1 MSKERGGASAPQI
14 SGASRGGAGAQILG
28 PAGARG
34 PLGGVVRPGRR
45 RPRGALGFASLA
57 LVLAVAPLALS
68 QPGGQPAPAASAVPA
83 AAPTTSA
90 PSATAAP
97 TTAAPGATA
106 APTTAAPS
114 ATAAPTTAAPGVTAP
129 AAPAVQPFA
138 PPMSVGRKQAPPPPP
153 PTPAQ
158 LAALAALE
166 KEASAYEKAA
176 RDYRSAITRI
186 VQHHYEDRRRR
197 ILSSLDREIEIE
209 RKGLRDAR
217 EEAIR
222 RLEVFVE
229 RYSGPNAHPENTP
242 DAMFRL
248 AALYEERARTDND
261 ASEDLS
267 VALLPAIA
275 LYKRVIREFPQYR
288 ELAGIYYYLGHA
300 LNDSVRFPEAQQ
312 VWRSLVCHNKYPYPV
327 ETDPKDP
334 TRDIVGKLPQDH
346 DNDYWTG
353 WEARHPTPIGSTPG
367 GRALQAR
374 KGARGRAPVT
384 EDETAYVDPYT
395 DDCQPIPQK
404 TALGA
409 EPRYVAEVWWQ
420 IGDYHFNEIDRA
432 GGPFNYNRAESAYR
446 QSIKYKKPPVHGV
459 AMYKLAWTYF
469 KQQRYETSVRQFIEL
484 LRYTDEQ
491 EKLTGDPGADFRAE
505 AYTYIAGSLTY
516 LDFVGPGPDEPYVP
530 RNDVLD
536 VETDPRM
543 AEQKMRIAIDRVQD
557 PKLIPQ
563 DQKWTVE
570 IYKALALE
578 FKELNQYRNTIEVS
592 EILLKKWP
600 MHRDAPV
607 VQNQIADIYDTLT
620 SQSREGTAE
629 RAMNSAKALE
639 ARTKL
644 AQYVGTTPW
653 VEANKDDPEAI
664 QTAERLVRGGLR
676 RAAADHTNAGSAL
689 VQQALTVGDKETR
702 DPIFERALGEYR
714 LAAQGWAGYL
724 AQDENAPDA
733 YESRYWLADAHHM
746 VVVITVA
753 MDRSPATHE
762 IEQARSSAVGVRDSN
777 EDDKYLQPA
786 AYMVVDTAHQAL
798 LDRHKLFQRT
808 SGAEGIEPREKVKI
822 VGEGDQQRVVA
833 EPLPPQVQAAVT
845 ARDEYIQRVP
855 PALDAPKN
863 LDLYAFQAADYYFL
877 YGQFAE
883 ARKRM
888 EPIYEAQCGKT
899 EFGYKAWERLT
910 TMSNLENN
918 VEQSRKLAEA
928 ALTRSCAVSEEQK
941 LKEGDIARP
950 TISRG
955 YYIDAARAFE
965 KAEKM
970 PDGPARVAA
979 WREAAALYKVALEKA
994 PARDEAPEAAMNG
1007 AYCYKQVGD
1016 YDQAIEM
1023 YSLFI
1028 KEYGSEENLSKLEK
1042 GDPGA
1047 NPPKNPD
1054 PKRYAERV
1062 KYLKQAYD
1070 ALSAAYVLF
1079 FNYRSA
1085 AETYDTIARNGRFE
1099 QAARRDA
1106 ARNSVLLYANIGERD
1121 KMTASRATFMSLNPP
1136 PEQKADIDFLVA
1148 SADLKAWDERGADE
1162 GPNRAAR
1169 TKATQSMEAYYA
1181 ANKNNPAASGY
1192 VVQAA
1197 YHASKMR
1204 AAGGDPKARDWCKN
1218 TMTAFT
1224 SFRNSATGDK
1234 VKALG
1239 SVQADMAAE
1248 CAYKAIDDRIKAE
1261 FDYDTGHHR
1270 YEGVIDQVKRAFEAD
1285 ITKANDRYWKE
1296 LQEVITAY
1304 ESRPWSVA
1312 ARARQGSLY
1321 DSCRTG
1327 LYNARPPGLRLYT
1340 DKEEK
1345 LLKLAETSDRE
1356 DLQETADAL
1365 RQNRREQW
1373 RAARERL
1380 LNDADKA
1387 MVKFYVESVVWAKA
1401 WKVRNPAVDLAIQRL
1416 AFFTDILG
1424 DAKLREW
1431 SQGVIDPETKRPFE
1445 YKDGL
1450 FLRTRPGMT
1459 PPLAPDGLPLP
1470 LPVVP

>member
-1 MSKERGGASAPQI
+1 MSKEHGGASAPQI
-14 SGASRGGAGAQILG
+14 ADAPRAGAGAQILG
-28 PAGARG
+28 PGAARTA
-34 PLGGVVRPGRR
+34 LDGVPRAGRR
-45 RPRGALGFASLA
+45 RPRALGFASLA

-68 QPGGQPAPAASAVPA
+68 QPGGQPAPAPAASAAPA
-83 AAPTTSA
+83 TA
-90 PSATAAP
+90 PSATAPGA
-97 TTAAPGATA
+97 AAPAASGATA
-106 APTTAAPS
+106 QGAAPP
-114 ATAAPTTAAPGVTAP
+114 AAQPAAAPAP
-129 AAPAVQPFA
+129 AALPPVQPFA
-138 PPMSVGRKQAPPPPP
+138 PPMAVGRKQAPPPPP

-166 KEASAYEKAA
+166 KEAAAYEKAA

-197 ILSSLDREIEIE
+197 ILSALDREIETE

-222 RLEVFVE
+222 RLEVFVQ

-248 AALYEERARTDND
+248 AALYEERARTDTD
-261 ASEDLS
+261 VSEDLS

-275 LYKRVIREFPQYR
+275 LYKRVISEFPQYR

-300 LNDSVRFPEAQQ
+300 LNDSARFPEAQQ

-327 ETDPKDP
+327 APDPKDP
-334 TRDIVGKLPQDH
+334 TRDTVGRLPQDH
-346 DNDYWTG
+346 DDDYWTG

-367 GRALQAR
+367 GRAFQPAR
-374 KGARGRAPVT
+374 RAGRGQAPVV
-384 EDETAYVDPYT
+384 EDETTYINPYP
-395 DDCQPIPQK
+395 DECQPIPQK

-409 EPRYVAEVWWQ
+409 EPRYIAEVWWQ

-516 LDFVGPGPDEPYVP
+516 LDFVGPGPDEPYIP

-536 VETDPRM
+536 IETDPRI
-543 AEQKMRIAIDRVQD
+543 AEQKMRVAIERVQD

-570 IYKALALE
+570 IYKALAME
-578 FKELNQYRNTIEVS
+578 FKELNQYRNTVEVS
-592 EILLKKWP
+592 EIILQKWP

-607 VQNQIADIYDTLT
+607 IQNQIADIYDTLT

-629 RAMNSAKALE
+629 RAQNSAKALE

-644 AQYVGTTPW
+644 AQYVGMTPW

-689 VQQALTVGDKETR
+689 VQQALTVNEKETR
-702 DPIFERALGEYR
+702 DPIFERALSEYR

-746 VVVITVA
+746 IVVISVA
-753 MDRSPATHE
+753 MDRSPTRQE
-762 IEQARSSAVGVRDSN
+762 IELSRSTAVSVRDSN

-798 LDRHKLFQRT
+798 LDRHKVFQRT
-808 SGAEGIEPREKVKI
+808 NGAEGIEPREKLKI
-822 VGEGDQQRVVA
+822 VGEGDEQRVVS
-833 EPLPPQVQAAVT
+833 EPLPPEVQAAVA

-863 LDLYAFQAADYYFL
+863 IDLYAFQAADYYFL

-883 ARKRM
+883 ARRRL
-888 EPIYEAQCGKT
+888 EPIYNTQCGKT

-979 WREAAALYKVALEKA
+979 WREAAALYRVALEKA

-1028 KEYGSEENLSKLEK
+1028 KEYGNEENLAKLEK
-1042 GDPGA
+1042 GDPEA

-1085 AETYDTIARNGRFE
+1085 AETYDTIARNTRFE

-1121 KMTASRATFMSLNPP
+1121 KMTAARATFMGLNPP

-1148 SADLKAWDERGADE
+1148 SADLKAWDEQGPDE

-1169 TKATQSMEAYYA
+1169 TKAMQSMEAYYA
-1181 ANKNNPAASGY
+1181 ANKNNPAASAY

-1197 YHASKMR
+1197 YHASKAR
-1204 AAGGDPKARDWCKN
+1204 AAAADPRAREWCRN

-1224 SFRNSATGDK
+1224 SFRNSAAADK
-1234 VKALG
+1234 AKALG

-1285 ITKANDRYWKE
+1285 IKKANDRYWKE

-1304 ESRPWSVA
+1304 ESRPWSAA

-1380 LNDADKA
+1380 LNDADMA

-1401 WKVRNPAVDLAIQRL
+1401 WKVRSPAVDHAIQRL

-1431 SQGVIDPETKRPFE
+1431 SQGIIDPETKRPFE
-1445 YKDGL
+1445 YKDGI

>member
-1 MSKERGGASAPQI
+1 MS
-14 SGASRGGAGAQILG
+14 
-28 PAGARG
+28 
-34 PLGGVVRPGRR
+34 
-45 RPRGALGFASLA
+45 
-57 LVLAVAPLALS
+57 
-68 QPGGQPAPAASAVPA
+68 
-83 AAPTTSA
+83 TT
-90 PSATAAP
+90 
-97 TTAAPGATA
+97 
-106 APTTAAPS
+106 
-114 ATAAPTTAAPGVTAP
+114 
-129 AAPAVQPFA
+129 
-138 PPMSVGRKQAPPPPP
+138 RKQAPPPPP
-153 PTPAQ
+153 PSAAQ
-158 LAALAALE
+158 LSALAELE
-166 KEASAYEKAA
+166 QEADAYEKAA

-197 ILSSLDREIEIE
+197 ILSALDREIETE

-222 RLEVFVE
+222 RLEVFVQ
-229 RYSGPNAHPENTP
+229 RYSGPSAHPENTP

-248 AALYEERARTDND
+248 AALYEERARTDTD
-261 ASEDLS
+261 ATDDLNA
-267 VALLPAIA
+267 ALLPAIA
-275 LYKRVIREFPQYR
+275 LYKRVITEFPQYR

-300 LNDSVRFPEAQQ
+300 LNDSARFPEAQQ

-327 ETDPKDP
+327 ALDPKDP
-334 TRDIVGKLPQDH
+334 TRDTVGRLPQDH
-346 DNDYWTG
+346 DDDYWTG
-353 WEARHPTPIGSTPG
+353 WESRHPTPIGSTPG
-367 GRALQAR
+367 KPAPAFTRRSAKARAA
-374 KGARGRAPVT
+374 AAD
-384 EDETAYVDPYT
+384 DETAFTNPFT

-404 TALGA
+404 TVMGA

-420 IGDYHFNEIDRA
+420 IGDYHFNELDRA
-432 GGPFNYNRAESAYR
+432 GGPFNYNRAESAYQ
-446 QSIKYKKPPVHGV
+446 QSIKFKKPPVHGV

-516 LDFVGPGPDEPYVP
+516 LDFTGPAAEEPYIP

-536 VETDPRM
+536 TETDPRI

-570 IYKALALE
+570 IYKALAQE

-592 EILLKKWP
+592 ELILRKWP

-607 VQNQIADIYDTLT
+607 VQNQIADIYDMLT
-620 SQSREGTAE
+620 AQSREGTAE

-664 QTAERLVRGGLR
+664 QAAERLVRGGLR

-689 VQQALTVGDKETR
+689 VQQALSIGDKESR
-702 DPIFERALGEYR
+702 DPVFERALSEYR

-724 AQDENAPDA
+724 SQDENAPDA
-733 YESRYWLADAHHM
+733 YESRYWLADANHM
-746 VVVITVA
+746 IVVITVA
-753 MDRSPATHE
+753 MDRSPTAQDVET
-762 IEQARSSAVGVRDSN
+762 ARRSAISVRDSN
-777 EDDKYLQPA
+777 EDDKYLQQA

-798 LDRHKLFQRT
+798 MDQQKLFQRT
-808 SGAEGIEPREKVKI
+808 NGAEGIEPRDKVKLS
-822 VGEGDQQRVVA
+822 GEGEQQKVVV
-833 EPLPPQVQAAVT
+833 EPVPKPVLAAIA

-863 LDLYAFQAADYYFL
+863 MELYAFQAADYYFL

-883 ARKRM
+883 ARKRF
-888 EPIYEAQCGKT
+888 EPIYNEQCGKT
-899 EFGYKAWERLT
+899 EFGYRAWERLT

-918 VEQSRKLAEA
+918 VEMSRKLAEA

-955 YYIDAARAFE
+955 YYIDAAKAFE

-970 PDGPARVAA
+970 PDGPERIKA
-979 WREAAALYKVALEKA
+979 WREAAALYRVALEKA

-1028 KEYGSEENLSKLEK
+1028 KEYGNEANLAKLEK

-1047 NPPKNPD
+1047 SPPKTPE
-1054 PKRYAERV
+1054 PKRYEERV

-1079 FNYRSA
+1079 FNYRTA
-1085 AETYDTIARNGRFE
+1085 AETYDTISRNTRFE
-1099 QAARRDA
+1099 QPARRDA
-1106 ARNSVLLYANIGERD
+1106 ARNAVLLYANIGERD
-1121 KMTASRATFMSLNPP
+1121 KMLASRTTFMALNPP
-1136 PEQKADIDFLVA
+1136 AEQKADIDFLVA
-1148 SADLKAWDERGADE
+1148 SADLKVWDEHGPDE

-1169 TKATQSMEAYYA
+1169 AKAMASMESYYS
-1181 ANKNNPAASGY
+1181 ANKGTAAASAY

-1197 YHASKMR
+1197 YHAAKMR
-1204 AAGGDPKARDWCKN
+1204 AAGRDPRARDWCKN
-1218 TMTAFT
+1218 TTNAFT
-1224 SFRNSATGDK
+1224 SFRNASSGDAK
-1234 VKALG
+1234 AKALG
-1239 SVQADMAAE
+1239 SLQADMAAE
-1248 CAYKAIDDRIKAE
+1248 CAYKGIEERIKAE

-1270 YEGVIDQVKRAFEAD
+1270 YEGVIDKVKKAFEAD
-1285 ITKANDRYWKE
+1285 VAKANDKYWKE
-1296 LQEVITAY
+1296 LQEVITTY

-1327 LYNARPPGLRLYT
+1327 LYNARPPGLKLYT

-1345 LLKLAETSDRE
+1345 LLKLAETSDRD

-1373 RAARERL
+1373 RSARERL

-1387 MVKFYVESVVWAKA
+1387 MVKFYVEAVVWGKA
-1401 WKVRNPAVDLAIQRL
+1401 WKVRNPAVDFAIQRL

-1431 SQGVIDPETKRPFE
+1431 SQGLIDPETKRPFE
-1445 YKDGL
+1445 YKDGI

-1459 PPLAPDGLPLP
+1459 PPLAPDGLPMP

>member
-1 MSKERGGASAPQI
+1 MSKEH
-14 SGASRGGAGAQILG
+14 GGAGA
-28 PAGARG
+28 PRTSEAPRAGAVAPSLGSGAAPGPRG
-34 PLGGVVRPGRR
+34 VRPRRR
-45 RPRGALGFASLA
+45 RPRGALGVASLA
-57 LVLAVAPLALS
+57 LVLAVTPLALS
-68 QPGGQPAPAASAVPA
+68 QPGGQPAPAASAAPA
-83 AAPTTSA
+83 ATQAAPAPAPLTAPTA
-90 PSATAAP
+90 Q
-97 TTAAPGATA
+97 GATA
-106 APTTAAPS
+106 PA
-114 ATAAPTTAAPGVTAP
+114 G
-129 AAPAVQPFA
+129 AAPAPQVPAFA
-138 PPMSVGRKQAPPPPP
+138 PPVSTGRKQAPPPPP

-166 KEASAYEKAA
+166 KEAAAYEKAA

-197 ILSSLDREIEIE
+197 ILSALDRELETE

-222 RLEVFVE
+222 RLEVFVQ

-248 AALYEERARTDND
+248 AALYEERARTDTD

-267 VALLPAIA
+267 AALLPAIA

-300 LNDSVRFPEAQQ
+300 LNDSARFPEAQQ
-312 VWRSLVCHNKYPYPV
+312 VWRSLVCHNRYPYPV
-327 ETDPKDP
+327 EPDPNDP
-334 TRDIVGKLPQDH
+334 TRDTVGKLPQDH
-346 DNDYWTG
+346 DDDYWTG
-353 WEARHPTPIGSTPG
+353 WEARHPTPIGATPG
-367 GRALQAR
+367 RAGQPARRAGRAHAD
-374 KGARGRAPVT
+374 VV
-384 EDETAYVDPYT
+384 EDETTFIDPYP
-395 DDCQPIPQK
+395 DECQPIPQK
-404 TALGA
+404 TVLGA
-409 EPRYVAEVWWQ
+409 EPRYIAEVWWQ

-516 LDFVGPGPDEPYVP
+516 LDFVGPGPEEPYIP

-536 VETDPRM
+536 IETDPRI
-543 AEQKMRIAIDRVQD
+543 AEQKMRIAIERVQD
-557 PKLIPQ
+557 PRLIPQ

-592 EILLKKWP
+592 EILLQKWP

-629 RAMNSAKALE
+629 RALNSAKALE

-644 AQYVGTTPW
+644 AQYVGMTPW

-664 QTAERLVRGGLR
+664 QAAERLVRGGLR
-676 RAAADHTNAGSAL
+676 RAAADHTNAGRAL
-689 VQQALTVGDKETR
+689 VQQALNVDEKETR

-724 AQDENAPDA
+724 SQDENAPDA
-733 YESRYWLADAHHM
+733 YESRYWLADALHM

-753 MDRSPATHE
+753 MDRSPTAQE
-762 IEQARSSAVGVRDSN
+762 VDAARRAAIGVRDSN

-798 LDRHKLFQRT
+798 LDQHKRFQRT
-808 SGAEGIEPREKVKI
+808 GGAEGIEPREKVKI
-822 VGEGDQQRVVA
+822 VGEGSEQRVVA
-833 EPLPPQVQAAVT
+833 EPLPGPVQAAVT

-863 LDLYAFQAADYYFL
+863 IDLYAFQAADYYFL

-883 ARKRM
+883 ARRRL
-888 EPIYEAQCGKT
+888 EPIYDAQCGKT

-970 PDGPARVAA
+970 PDGPERVAA

-1016 YDQAIEM
+1016 YDQAIAM

-1028 KEYGSEENLSKLEK
+1028 KEYGSEENLAKLEK
-1042 GDPGA
+1042 GDPEA
-1047 NPPKNPD
+1047 TPPKVPD

-1085 AETYDTIARNGRFE
+1085 AETYDTIARNTRFE

-1106 ARNSVLLYANIGERD
+1106 ARNAVLLHANNGERD
-1121 KMTASRATFMSLNPP
+1121 KMTASRATFMSLSPP

-1148 SADLKAWDERGADE
+1148 SADMKAWDERGSDE

-1169 TKATQSMEAYYA
+1169 NKAMQSMEAYYT

-1204 AAGGDPKARDWCKN
+1204 AAGGDPKARDWCRN
-1218 TMTAFT
+1218 TMNAFTAF
-1224 SFRNSATGDK
+1224 RRSAAGDTAK
-1234 VKALG
+1234 VLG

-1248 CAYKAIDDRIKAE
+1248 CAYKAIDERIKAE

-1270 YEGVIDQVKRAFEAD
+1270 YEGVIDRVKKAFEAD
-1285 ITKANDRYWKE
+1285 LVKANDRYWKE
-1296 LQEVITAY
+1296 LQEVITTY

-1340 DKEEK
+1340 DKEER

-1380 LNDADKA
+1380 LDDADKA

-1401 WKVRNPAVDLAIQRL
+1401 WKIRNPAVDHAIQRL

-1424 DAKLREW
+1424 DAKLRAW

-1445 YKDGL
+1445 YKDGI

>member
-1 MSKERGGASAPQI
+1 MTQQRRSRSRQARSAL
-14 SGASRGGAGAQILG
+14 SL
-28 PAGARG
+28 
-34 PLGGVVRPGRR
+34 
-45 RPRGALGFASLA
+45 ASLA
-57 LVLAVAPLALS
+57 LVLAVAPGVMS
-68 QPGGQPAPAASAVPA
+68 QPAPAPAPGAAPA
-83 AAPTTSA
+83 AAPA
-90 PSATAAP
+90 
-97 TTAAPGATA
+97 AAPGAPA
-106 APTTAAPS
+106 LPP
-114 ATAAPTTAAPGVTAP
+114 PPGAAP
-129 AAPAVQPFA
+129 AAP
-138 PPMSVGRKQAPPPPP
+138 GRKQAPPPPP
-153 PTPAQ
+153 PTPAP
-158 LAALAALE
+158 LAALAELE
-166 KEASAYEKAA
+166 KEARAYETAA
-176 RDYRSAITRI
+176 RDYRGAITRI

-197 ILSSLDREIEIE
+197 ILSALDAEIATEK
-209 RKGLRDAR
+209 KGLRDAR

-222 RLEVFVE
+222 RLEAFVQ
-229 RYSGPNAHPENTP
+229 RYSGPTAHPENTP

-248 AALYEERARTDND
+248 AALYEERARTDTD
-261 ASEDLS
+261 SSDDL
-267 VALLPAIA
+267 AATLLPAIA
-275 LYKRVIREFPQYR
+275 LYKRVIKEFPSYR

-300 LNDSVRFPEAQQ
+300 LNDSARFPEAQQ

-327 ETDPKDP
+327 PPDPKDG
-334 TRDIVGKLPQDH
+334 TRDSIGKLPQDH
-346 DNDYWTG
+346 DADYWTG
-353 WEARHPTPIGSTPG
+353 WEARHPTPIGMREKKPAFGSKKKE
-367 GRALQAR
+367 AEQAD
-374 KGARGRAPVT
+374 VY
-384 EDETAYVDPYT
+384 ETADELSFTNPFP

-404 TALGA
+404 TAPGA
-409 EPRYVAEVWWQ
+409 EPRYIAEIWWQ
-420 IGDYHFNEIDRA
+420 IGDYYFNELDRN
-432 GGPFNYNRAESAYR
+432 GGPFNYNRAEAGYQHSL
-446 QSIKYKKPPVHGV
+446 KYKKPPVHGV

-491 EKLTGDPGADFRAE
+491 EKLTGDPGADFRTE

-516 LDFVGPGPDEPYVP
+516 LDFTGPGADEPYVP

-536 VETDPRM
+536 TETDPRI
-543 AEQKMRIAIDRVQD
+543 AEQKMRIAIERVQD

-563 DQKWTVE
+563 DQKWSVE
-570 IYKALALE
+570 IYKALMQE
-578 FKELNQYRNTIEVS
+578 FKELNQFRNTVEMG
-592 EILLKKWP
+592 ELILQKWP

-607 VQNQIADIYDTLT
+607 VQNQIADIYDMLT

-629 RAMNSAKALE
+629 RAQNSARALE

-689 VQQALTVGDKETR
+689 VQQALSIGDKESR
-702 DPIFERALGEYR
+702 DPVFERALSEYR

-724 AQDENAPDA
+724 SQDENAPDA
-733 YESRYWLADAHHM
+733 YESRYWLADAYHM
-746 VVVITVA
+746 IVVIEVA
-753 MDRSPATHE
+753 MDQTPGPNELEAARRSA
-762 IEQARSSAVGVRDSN
+762 IAVRDSN
-777 EDDKYLQPA
+777 EDDKYLQQA

-798 LDRHKLFQRT
+798 LDQNKLYKR
-808 SGAEGIEPREKVKI
+808 SAGAEGIEPREKLKI
-822 VGEGDQQRVVA
+822 EGEGDQQRVVA
-833 EPLPPQVQAAVT
+833 EPVPKPVLDSIA

-883 ARKRM
+883 ARRRF
-888 EPIYEAQCGKT
+888 EPIYNEQCGKT
-899 EFGYKAWERLT
+899 EFGYKAWEKLT

-928 ALTRSCAVSEEQK
+928 ALTRSCAVSDEQK
-941 LKEGDIARP
+941 VKEGELARP

-955 YYIDAARAFE
+955 YYIDAAKAFE

-970 PDGPARVAA
+970 PDGPERIKA

-1016 YDQAIEM
+1016 YDQAIDM

-1028 KEYGSEENLSKLEK
+1028 KEYGNEENLTKLEK
-1042 GDPGA
+1042 GDQDA
-1047 NPPKNPD
+1047 KPPKAPD
-1054 PKRYAERV
+1054 TKRYGERV

-1079 FNYRSA
+1079 FNYRTA
-1085 AETYDTIARNGRFE
+1085 AETYDTIAKNGRFE
-1099 QAARRDA
+1099 KPARRDA
-1106 ARNSVLLYANIGERD
+1106 ARNAVLLYANVGDRD
-1121 KMTASRATFMSLNPP
+1121 KMIGARGTFMGLEPP
-1136 PEQKADIDFLVA
+1136 AEQKADIDFLVA
-1148 SADLKAWDERGADE
+1148 SADLKTWDERGLDE

-1169 TKATQSMEAYYA
+1169 MKALAAMQGYYS
-1181 ANKNNPAASGY
+1181 ANKTNPAASAY

-1197 YHASKMR
+1197 YHAAKLMQ
-1204 AAGGDPKARDWCKN
+1204 AGRDPKARDWCKN

-1224 SFRNSATGDK
+1224 SYRGTDS
-1234 VKALG
+1234 KAAG
-1239 SVQADMAAE
+1239 SIQADMAAE
-1248 CAYKAIDDRIKAE
+1248 CAYSAIDERIKAE

-1270 YEGVIDQVKRAFEAD
+1270 YEGVIDKVKKAFETDVA
-1285 ITKANDRYWKE
+1285 KANEKYWKQ
-1296 LQEVITAY
+1296 LQEVITTY

-1327 LYNARPPGLRLYT
+1327 LYNARPPGLKLYT

-1345 LLKLAETSDRE
+1345 LLKLAETSDRD
-1356 DLQETADAL
+1356 DLIETADAL

-1373 RAARERL
+1373 RAARERML
-1380 LNDADKA
+1380 TDADKA
-1387 MVKFYVESVVWAKA
+1387 MIKFYAEAVIWARA

-1424 DAKLREW
+1424 DAKIREW
-1431 SQGVIDPETKRPFE
+1431 SQGIADPETKTGFE
-1445 YKDGL
+1445 YKDGF
-1450 FLRTRPGMT
+1450 FLRTRPGLSPT
-1459 PPLAPDGLPLP
+1459 LQPDGLPAP
-1470 LPVVP
+1470 L

>member
-1 MSKERGGASAPQI
+1 MSKEHGGASAPQI
-14 SGASRGGAGAQILG
+14 ADAPRARAAAPILG
-28 PAGARG
+28 SSAARA
-34 PLGGVVRPGRR
+34 PLGGTARAGRR
-45 RPRGALGFASLA
+45 RPRALGFASLA

-68 QPGGQPAPAASAVPA
+68 QPAPAPAASAVPA
-83 AAPTTSA
+83 TAPT
-90 PSATAAP
+90 AAVP
-97 TTAAPGATA
+97 AAPGAPPPGATPPA
-106 APTTAAPS
+106 AQGAA
-114 ATAAPTTAAPGVTAP
+114 AP
-129 AAPAVQPFA
+129 AALPPVQPFT
-138 PPMSVGRKQAPPPPP
+138 PPMAVGRRQAPPPPP

-166 KEASAYEKAA
+166 KEAAAYEKAA

-186 VQHHYEDRRRR
+186 IQHHYEDRRRR
-197 ILSSLDREIEIE
+197 ILSALDREIETE

-222 RLEVFVE
+222 RLEVFVQ

-248 AALYEERARTDND
+248 AALYEERARTDAD
-261 ASEDLS
+261 ASEDLG

-275 LYKRVIREFPQYR
+275 LYKRVISEFPQYR

-300 LNDSVRFPEAQQ
+300 LNDSARFPEAQQ

-327 ETDPKDP
+327 APDPNDP
-334 TRDIVGKLPQDH
+334 TRDTVGRLPQDH
-346 DNDYWTG
+346 DADYWTG

-367 GRALQAR
+367 GRAFQPARRAVRGQA
-374 KGARGRAPVT
+374 PIV
-384 EDETAYVDPYT
+384 EDETIYVSPYP
-395 DDCQPIPQK
+395 DECQPIPQK

-409 EPRYVAEVWWQ
+409 EPRYIAEVWWQ

-516 LDFVGPGPDEPYVP
+516 LDFVGPGPDEPYIP

-536 VETDPRM
+536 IETDPRI
-543 AEQKMRIAIDRVQD
+543 AEQKMRVAIERVQD

-570 IYKALALE
+570 VYKALAME

-592 EILLKKWP
+592 EIILQKWP

-607 VQNQIADIYDTLT
+607 IQNQIADIYDTLT

-644 AQYVGTTPW
+644 AQYVGMTPW

-676 RAAADHTNAGSAL
+676 RAAADHTNAGNAL
-689 VQQALTVGDKETR
+689 VQQALTVNEKETR
-702 DPIFERALGEYR
+702 DPIFERALSEYR

-746 VVVITVA
+746 IVVITVA
-753 MDRSPATHE
+753 MDRSPARQE
-762 IEQARSSAVGVRDSN
+762 IELSRSTAVAVRDSN

-798 LDRHKLFQRT
+798 LDRHNLFQRT
-808 SGAEGIEPREKVKI
+808 SGAEGLEPRDKLKI
-822 VGEGDQQRVVA
+822 VGEGDEQRVVS
-833 EPLPPQVQAAVT
+833 EPLPPEVQAAVT

-863 LDLYAFQAADYYFL
+863 IDLYAFQAADYYFL

-883 ARKRM
+883 ARRRL
-888 EPIYEAQCGKT
+888 EPIYDTQCGKT

-955 YYIDAARAFE
+955 YYLDAARAFE

-979 WREAAALYKVALEKA
+979 WREAAALYRVALEKA

-1028 KEYGSEENLSKLEK
+1028 KEYGNEANLAKLEK
-1042 GDPGA
+1042 GDPEA
-1047 NPPKNPD
+1047 SPPKSPD

-1085 AETYDTIARNGRFE
+1085 AETYDTIARNTRFE

-1121 KMTASRATFMSLNPP
+1121 KMTAARATFMGLNPP

-1148 SADLKAWDERGADE
+1148 SADLKAWDEQGPDE

-1169 TKATQSMEAYYA
+1169 IKAMQSMEAYHA
-1181 ANKNNPAASGY
+1181 ANKNNPAASAY

-1204 AAGGDPKARDWCKN
+1204 AAAADPRAREWCKN

-1224 SFRNSATGDK
+1224 SFRNSGTGDK
-1234 VKALG
+1234 AKALG

-1285 ITKANDRYWKE
+1285 IKKANDRYWKE

-1304 ESRPWSVA
+1304 ESRQWSAA

-1380 LNDADKA
+1380 LNDADMA

-1401 WKVRNPAVDLAIQRL
+1401 WKVRSPAVDHAIQRL

-1431 SQGVIDPETKRPFE
+1431 SQGIIDPETKRPFE
-1445 YKDGL
+1445 YKDGI

>member
-1 MSKERGGASAPQI
+1 MSKEHGGARAPQI
-14 SGASRGGAGAQILG
+14 SDAPRRGAGTQSFG
-28 PAGARG
+28 SAGAPFG
-34 PLGGVVRPGRR
+34 DVVRTARR

-83 AAPTTSA
+83 AAPTTA
-90 PSATAAP
+90 PAATAAP
-97 TTAAPGATA
+97 ATA
-106 APTTAAPS
+106 APLVS
-114 ATAAPTTAAPGVTAP
+114 AP
-129 AAPAVQPFA
+129 AAPAALPAVQPFA
-138 PPMSVGRKQAPPPPP
+138 PPMSVGRKHVPPPPP

-166 KEASAYEKAA
+166 KEAAAYEKAA

-197 ILSSLDREIEIE
+197 ILSALDREIETE

-248 AALYEERARTDND
+248 AALYEERARTDSD

-288 ELAGIYYYLGHA
+288 ELAGILYYLGHA

-327 ETDPKDP
+327 AADPKDP
-334 TRDIVGKLPQDH
+334 TRDTVGKLPQDH

-367 GRALQAR
+367 GRALQTTR
-374 KGARGRAPVT
+374 RGARAPVT
-384 EDETAYVDPYT
+384 EDETAYVDPYP
-395 DDCQPIPQK
+395 DECQPIPQK

-409 EPRYVAEVWWQ
+409 EPRYIAEVWWQ

-432 GGPFNYNRAESAYR
+432 GGPFNYNRAGSAYR

-516 LDFVGPGPDEPYVP
+516 LDFVGPGPEEPYIP

-543 AEQKMRIAIDRVQD
+543 AEQKMRIAIERVQD

-629 RAMNSAKALE
+629 RAQNSAKALE

-689 VQQALTVGDKETR
+689 VQQALTVGEKETR

-733 YESRYWLADAHHM
+733 YESRYWLADANHM

-753 MDRSPATHE
+753 MDRSPAPHE
-762 IEQARSSAVGVRDSN
+762 IEQARSSAVSVRDSN

-833 EPLPPQVQAAVT
+833 EPLPAQVQAAVT

-863 LDLYAFQAADYYFL
+863 IDLYAFQAADYHFL

-883 ARKRM
+883 ARKRLT
-888 EPIYEAQCGKT
+888 PIYEAQCGKT

-918 VEQSRKLAEA
+918 VEESRKLAEA

-1121 KMTASRATFMSLNPP
+1121 KMTASRATFMSLSPP

-1181 ANKNNPAASGY
+1181 ANKSNPAASGY

-1204 AAGGDPKARDWCKN
+1204 AAAGDPKARDWCKN

-1224 SFRNSATGDK
+1224 SFRSSATGDK

-1285 ITKANDRYWKE
+1285 IAKANDKYWKE

-1380 LNDADKA
+1380 LADADKA

-1459 PPLAPDGLPLP
+1459 PPLTPDGLPLP